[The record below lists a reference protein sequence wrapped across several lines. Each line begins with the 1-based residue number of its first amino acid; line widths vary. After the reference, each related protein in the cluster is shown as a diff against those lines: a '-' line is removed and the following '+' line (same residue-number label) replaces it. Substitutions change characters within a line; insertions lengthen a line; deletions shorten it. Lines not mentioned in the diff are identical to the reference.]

1 MLGRTGEGMSDG
13 IQVQPADTRI
23 LVVDD
28 LPVVR
33 LSLRHILQK
42 AGYQCQEADSV
53 ASALA
58 ALEKGPVD
66 LVLCDIEMPGG
77 PSGVELVKSLQP
89 RIPEVAVVMVSAM
102 DDTSLAIE
110 CIQLGAFGYVVKPF
124 QARDILVQVSSA
136 LRRRVLEIAFRDR
149 ETELARKVREQ
160 TFEIRNSREEIA
172 LRLLSA
178 CEYRDYET
186 GAHVRRIG
194 LYAAEFARIL
204 GWSEDD
210 VDCIQAAAPLHDIGK
225 IGVPDAILMKPGDL
239 TEAEWVLMKQHTTK
253 GAAILKGSSVPF
265 IQMGARIAACH
276 HEKWDGSGYP
286 RGLRAE
292 QIPVDARITA
302 IVDVYDA
309 LVHKRHYK
317 EPWPEEHAIDFMR
330 QRVGTHLDPG
340 LFDLF
345 VEHLAA
351 FRAIRMANPDEDPP
365 DMDQLWLS

>member
-1 MLGRTGEGMSDG
+1 MPDD

-42 AGYQCQEADSV
+42 AGYPCQEASSV
-53 ASALA
+53 AEALSM
-58 ALEKGPVD
+58 LEKDHID

-77 PSGVELVKSLQP
+77 PSGKELVKALAP
-89 RIPEVAVVMVSAM
+89 RIPEIAVVMVSAM

-124 QARDILVQVSSA
+124 QAREILVQVSSA
-136 LRRRVLEIAFRDR
+136 LRRRMLEIAFRDR
-149 ETELARKVREQ
+149 EKVLDRKVREQ
-160 TFEIRNSREEIA
+160 TYEIRNSREEIA

-194 LYAAEFARIL
+194 LYAAEFARLL
-204 GWSEDD
+204 GWEEHE

-225 IGVPDAILMKPGDL
+225 IGVPDSILMKPGDL
-239 TEAEWVLMKQHTTK
+239 TEAEWVLMKQHTSK
-253 GAAILKGSSVPF
+253 GAAILKGSQVPF

-276 HEKWDGSGYP
+276 HEKVDGTGYP
-286 RGLRAE
+286 RGLKGD

-330 QRVGTHLDPG
+330 QRVGTHLDPK
-340 LFDLF
+340 LFELF
-345 VEHLAA
+345 VDNLAA
-351 FRAIRMANPDEDPP
+351 FRAIRLNNPDEEPP
-365 DMDQLWLS
+365 DLDQLWMS

>member
-1 MLGRTGEGMSDG
+1 MPDD
-13 IQVQPADTRI
+13 IQVLPADTRI

-42 AGYQCQEADSV
+42 AGYPCLEAASV
-53 ASALA
+53 AEALA
-58 ALEKGPVD
+58 VLENEPID

-77 PSGVELVKSLQP
+77 PSGVELVKALGP
-89 RIPEVAVVMVSAM
+89 RIPEIAVVMVSAM

-124 QARDILVQVSSA
+124 QARDILVQVNSA
-136 LRRRVLEIAFRDR
+136 LRRRMLEVAFRDR
-149 ETELARKVREQ
+149 EKVLDRKVREQ
-160 TFEIRNSREEIA
+160 TYEIRNSREEIS

-194 LYAAEFARIL
+194 LYAAEFARLL
-204 GWSEDD
+204 GWEEAD

-225 IGVPDAILMKPGDL
+225 IGVPDSILMKPGDL
-239 TEAEWVLMKQHTTK
+239 TEAEWVLMKQHTSK
-253 GAAILKGSSVPF
+253 GAAILKGSMVPF

-286 RGLRAE
+286 RGLKDE
-292 QIPVDARITA
+292 KIPLEARITA

-330 QRVGTHLDPG
+330 QRVGSHLDPA

-345 VEHLAA
+345 VENLAA
-351 FRAIRMANPDEDPP
+351 FRAIRLANPDEEPP
-365 DMDQLWLS
+365 DLELLWMT

>member
-1 MLGRTGEGMSDG
+1 MADD
-13 IQVQPADTRI
+13 IQALPADTRI

-42 AGYQCQEADSV
+42 AGYVCLEAASV
-53 ASALA
+53 AEALA
-58 ALEKGPVD
+58 VLEREHVD
-66 LVLCDIEMPGG
+66 LILCDIEMPGG
-77 PSGVELVKSLQP
+77 PSGVELVRALQP
-89 RIPEVAVVMVSAM
+89 RIPEIAVVMVSAM

-110 CIQLGAFGYVVKPF
+110 CIQMGAFGYVVKPF
-124 QARDILVQVSSA
+124 QAREILVQVNSA
-136 LRRRVLEIAFRDR
+136 LRRRMLEVAFRDR
-149 ETELARKVREQ
+149 EKELARKVKEQ

-194 LYAAEFARIL
+194 LYSAAFARML
-204 GWSEDD
+204 GWDEDA

-239 TEAEWVLMKQHTTK
+239 TEAEWVLMKQHTSK
-253 GAAILKGSSVPF
+253 GAAILKGSEVPF
-265 IQMGARIAACH
+265 IKMGARIAACH

-286 RGLRAE
+286 RGLKGE
-292 QIPVDARITA
+292 QIPVEARIVS

-317 EPWPEEHAIDFMR
+317 EPWPEDHAIEFMR
-330 QRVGTHLDPG
+330 KRVGHHLDPD

-345 VEHLAA
+345 VENLAA
-351 FRAIRMANPDEDPP
+351 FRAIRERNPDEEPQDL
-365 DMDQLWLS
+365 DELWLL

>member
-1 MLGRTGEGMSDG
+1 MADD
-13 IQVQPADTRI
+13 IQVVPTQTRI

-42 AGYQCQEADSV
+42 AGYSCFEASSV
-53 ASALA
+53 GEALA
-58 ALEKGPVD
+58 MLEKEPVD

-77 PSGVELVKSLQP
+77 PSGVELVRALQP
-89 RIPEVAVVMVSAM
+89 KLPEIAVVMVSAM

-110 CIQLGAFGYVVKPF
+110 CIQMGAFGYVVKPF
-124 QARDILVQVSSA
+124 QAREILVQVSSA
-136 LRRRVLEIAFRDR
+136 LRRRMLEIAFRDR
-149 ETELARKVREQ
+149 EKELAKKVREQ
-160 TFEIRNSREEIA
+160 TFEIRESREEIA

-194 LYAAEFARIL
+194 LYSAEFARLL
-204 GWSEDD
+204 GWEEVA
-210 VDCIQAAAPLHDIGK
+210 VDCIQYAAPLHDIGK

-239 TEAEWVLMKQHTTK
+239 TEAEWVLMKQHTTM
-253 GAAILKGSSVPF
+253 GAAILKGSDVPF

-286 RGLRAE
+286 RGLSAE
-292 QIPVDARITA
+292 KIPLEARITA

-317 EPWPEEHAIDFMR
+317 EPWPEEQAIEFMSNR
-330 QRVGTHLDPG
+330 TGSHLDPG
-340 LFDLF
+340 LFELF
-345 VEHLAA
+345 VSNLSR
-351 FRAIRMANPDEDPP
+351 FRDICLANPDEDPP
-365 DMDQLWLS
+365 DLESVWLT